1 MKDIKEK
8 MMDIK
13 DLVKLSITK
22 KASDFK
28 EVFSDLMRSR
38 IISKISDKK
47 EEIGKA
53 MFAKD

>member
-1 MKDIKEK
+1 
-8 MMDIK
+8 MDIK

-28 EVFSDLMRSR
+28 EVFNDLMRSR